1 MKLLAI
7 ETSTEACS
15 IALACDGDI
24 RERFEIAPRRHAE
37 LLLPWID
44 QMLAE
49 AGVAKSTLDAIA
61 VGRGPGAFTG
71 VRLGIAVAQG
81 IAFALQRPL
90 VAVSTLAALADTAV
104 AQPGERVL
112 AAIDARMQEIYLGAF
127 VISVDGLPEASG
139 DEQLCPP
146 DRALIAPGVD
156 WIGVGSGFAAYEA
169 QLRAIAGQ
177 RLQRVDAATLPRAA
191 AVARLGVRGWQRGE
205 AIDPAMIEP
214 AYLRDKVAQTLVE
227 RGVG

>member
-15 IALACDGDI
+15 IALCCDGDI
-24 RERFEIAPRRHAE
+24 RERYEIAPRRHAE

-44 QMLAE
+44 AMLAE
-49 AGVAKSTLDAIA
+49 AGMAKTALDAIA

-81 IAFALQRPL
+81 IAYALERPL
-90 VAVSTLAALADTAV
+90 LPVSTLAALAVAAG

-112 AAIDARMQEIYLGAF
+112 AAIDARMQEVYVGTFLIG
-127 VISVDGLPEASG
+127 DDRLPDAIAE
-139 DEQLCPP
+139 EQLCRP
-146 DRALIAPGVD
+146 DRADITRDVD
-156 WIGVGSGFAAYEA
+156 WIGVGTGFAAQA
-169 QLRAIAGQ
+169 GALRDAVGP
-177 RLQRVDAATLPRAA
+177 RLLRIDADALPRAA
-191 AVARLGVRGWQRGE
+191 AVARLAVRGWRRGE
-205 AIDPAMIEP
+205 AIDPAAIEP
-214 AYLRDKVAQTLVE
+214 AYLRDKVAQTLAE

>member
-15 IALACDGDI
+15 VAFCCDGDI

-44 QMLAE
+44 AMLAD
-49 AGVAKSTLDAIA
+49 AGVAKSALDAIA

-71 VRLGIAVAQG
+71 VRLGIAIAQG

-90 VAVSTLAALADTAV
+90 LPVSTLAALADV
-104 AQPGERVL
+104 AGALPGDHVL

-127 VISVDGLPEASG
+127 VIAGDGLPEAIAA
-139 DEQLCPP
+139 EQLSAP
-146 DRALIAPGVD
+146 DRAEVSTDVD
-156 WIGVGSGFAAYEA
+156 WIGVGSGFGAHEGALCA
-169 QLRAIAGQ
+169 LLDR
-177 RLQRVDAATLPRAA
+177 RLKRVDASVLPRAA
-191 AVARLGVRGWQRGE
+191 AVARLGLRAWERGQ
-205 AIDPAMIEP
+205 AIDPAAIEP

>member
-90 VAVSTLAALADTAV
+90 LPVSTLAALAIGAG
-104 AQPGERVL
+104 AAEGERVL
-112 AAIDARMQEIYLGAF
+112 AAIDARMSEIYLGAF
-127 VISVDGLPEASG
+127 VIGADELPDAID

-146 DRALIAPGVD
+146 DRAVIAQDMD
-156 WIGVGSGFAAYEA
+156 WIGIGSGFAAYEA
-169 QLRAIAGQ
+169 GLRALAGP
-177 RLQRVDAATLPRAA
+177 RLQRIDANALPRAA
-191 AVARLGVRGWQRGE
+191 SVARLGLRGWQRGE